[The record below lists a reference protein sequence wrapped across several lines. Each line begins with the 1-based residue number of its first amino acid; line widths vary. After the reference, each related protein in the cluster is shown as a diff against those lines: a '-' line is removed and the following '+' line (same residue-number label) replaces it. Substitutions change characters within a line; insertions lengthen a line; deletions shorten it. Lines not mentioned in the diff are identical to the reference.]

1 VSDLPYILNGP
12 WIQVIREGCGMSR
25 TDLARAM
32 GLAENSQAW
41 IGRIESEQHRPTKQT
56 AERIADALGV
66 FLSDI
71 TRHGPSVASWVESI
85 PISGRSHG
93 GGLKA
98 RPLEERLAEKSSV
111 DANGCWIWLGRINSA
126 GYGEIKY
133 RERRLKAHRV
143 SYEHHVGPI
152 PDGLDLDHLCRV
164 RPCVNPEHL
173 EPVTRRENI
182 QRSYEARGFKRREAA
197 A

>member
-1 VSDLPYILNGP
+1 VNGLPYILDGP
-12 WIQVIREGCGMSR
+12 RIQVIREGCDMSR
-25 TDLARAM
+25 ADLAEAM
-32 GLAENSQAW
+32 GIAKSCAPW
-41 IGRIESEQHRPTKQT
+41 IRKIESEQHRPTKQT

-71 TRHGPSVASWVESI
+71 TRHGPAVMPWVELM
-85 PISGRSHG
+85 PIAGGNRG
-93 GGLKA
+93 GGVPA
-98 RPLEERLAEKSSV
+98 RPLGERLAEKISV
-111 DANGCWIWLGRINSA
+111 DANGCWIWRGRINGF

-143 SYEHHVGPI
+143 SYEHHIGPI

-164 RPCVNPEHL
+164 RPCINPEHL

-197 A
+197 